1 MHLDE
6 IRTLLNLHYDDVHL
20 KLSKQ
25 KQRKTQAR
33 KSAWKVFERTVTAH
47 RSPLCQR
54 LRLPNSVKTVL
65 QSPLDETDME
75 KLEQLRVAII
85 NELQGA
91 DTVLL
96 ESAEQIEAI
105 AAAIESCPEDTKHV
119 DEVAIDCLGVPACS
133 RVRLTTECTSKVETA
148 NAVRN
153 LQPNDVLSIWTR
165 PFGTKREPLTDSF
178 GHKLAQTRLE
188 SWQRNCS
195 CHRAR
200 SWTRCSFVFGTLS
213 FWTNV

>member
-1 MHLDE
+1 
-6 IRTLLNLHYDDVHL
+6 
-20 KLSKQ
+20 
-25 KQRKTQAR
+25 
-33 KSAWKVFERTVTAH
+33 
-47 RSPLCQR
+47 
-54 LRLPNSVKTVL
+54 
-65 QSPLDETDME
+65 ME
-75 KLEQLRVAII
+75 KLEQLRTAII

-105 AAAIESCPEDTKHV
+105 AAAMERSPEDTKHV

-148 NAVRN
+148 NAIRN

-178 GHKLAQTRLE
+178 GQPFDIYMSLLHGSRVSMRTLLCGRPMV
-188 SWQRNCS
+188 
-195 CHRAR
+195 AR
-200 SWTRCSFVFGTLS
+200 
-213 FWTNV
+213 